1 MKDFPRKPWVL
12 LTVASFMI
20 STGVFS
26 QHGTAG
32 EAPQITDGSNV
43 TLSYDISV
51 PGEDFKVRDVG
62 RFVQGKHELLPALE
76 QAVAGLKT
84 GDVKRVSLSA
94 AEGFGPYSAEKT
106 MTVPRKDLPPGT
118 KEGDV
123 LEDAEGKPATVSR
136 LSEQSAVMDYNHPLA
151 GKPLVVELKILRVE
165 NPS

>member
-1 MKDFPRKPWVL
+1 MTAFLRNRWVL
-12 LTVASFMI
+12 LTAASFMI

-26 QHGTAG
+26 HHGLAG
-32 EAPQITDGSNV
+32 ESPQIADGSSV

-51 PGEDFKVRDVG
+51 PGEGFKVRDVG

-84 GDVKRVSLSA
+84 GDVKKVSLSA

-106 MTVPRKDLPPGT
+106 MTVPRKDLPAGT

-136 LSEQSAVMDYNHPLA
+136 LSEQSAVVDYNHPLA
-151 GKPLVVELKILRVE
+151 GKSLVVELKILRVE

>member
-1 MKDFPRKPWVL
+1 MREFLLRSWVL
-12 LTVASFMI
+12 LTAASLMT
-20 STGVFS
+20 STVVFS

-32 EAPQITDGSNV
+32 DSPQITDGSSV

-51 PGEDFKVRDVG
+51 PGEDFNVRDVG

-76 QAVAGLKT
+76 RAVAGLKT
-84 GDVKRVSLSA
+84 GDVKKVALSA

-123 LEDAEGKPATVSR
+123 LEDTEGKPATVSR
-136 LSEQSAVMDYNHPLA
+136 LSEQSAVIDYNHPLA